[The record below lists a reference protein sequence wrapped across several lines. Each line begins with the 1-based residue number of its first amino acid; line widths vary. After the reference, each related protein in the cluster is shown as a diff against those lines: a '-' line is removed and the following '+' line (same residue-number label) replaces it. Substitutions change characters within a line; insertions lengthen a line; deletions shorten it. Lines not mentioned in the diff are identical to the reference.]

1 MAIHNKKDGNET
13 MFTYVLRLLSL
24 SISGGIIIG
33 TVTAIALKCLK
44 FYFNNAELVQSF

>member
-1 MAIHNKKDGNET
+1 MAIHNKKEGNET
-13 MFTYVLRLLSL
+13 IFTYVLRLLLL
-24 SISGGIIIG
+24 SVSGGIIIG